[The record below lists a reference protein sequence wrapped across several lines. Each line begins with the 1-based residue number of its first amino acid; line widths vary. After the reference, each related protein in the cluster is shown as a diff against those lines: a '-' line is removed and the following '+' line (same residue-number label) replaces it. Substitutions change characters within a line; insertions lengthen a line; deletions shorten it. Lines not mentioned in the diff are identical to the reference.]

1 MLQKRIEER
10 SKLISKNKSVTQI
23 RNTEFSTS
31 KSYNKSK
38 ELGHNNSNNQ
48 NQNNY
53 VGEGEGRWDTKDSII
68 NQIY

>member
-1 MLQKRIEER
+1 
-10 SKLISKNKSVTQI
+10 VTQI

-48 NQNNY
+48 NQNTY